1 MRSWIWRLRHVMGVP
16 QHVPSWREQLVG
28 SVTALAGIALVA
40 VLGWT
45 ESLGASP
52 WLLTSMGA
60 TAVLVFTVP
69 HGMLSQPWAVLGGH
83 TFSALSGLLVL
94 HVLGQGVLACAVAVS
109 LSIGVMHVT
118 RCIHPPGGA
127 TTLFVVQSASTAA
140 AGLDLLLS
148 PVLLN
153 VASIL
158 LAAVALN
165 YPFAWRRYPAYL
177 AFRHSSPAPQQL
189 QQLLHE
195 APFAEKEL
203 AWALDGMDETF
214 DISDEQIQL
223 LYEALSNIESSLP
236 KLTADALEA
245 GAFYSNG
252 LRGEQW
258 GVRQIVDANAA
269 DARKP
274 QVIVKT
280 VAGKGKGK
288 TQLMTRQDFADWA
301 RYPVYPDAS
310 HWTRD
315 KPEN

>member
-16 QHVPSWREQLVG
+16 QHVPSWREQVVG

-165 YPFAWRRYPAYL
+165 HHVRMASLSLLL
-177 AFRHSSPAPQQL
+177 AFFSSHDSPAPQQL

-195 APFAEKEL
+195 APFTEKEL
-203 AWALDGMDETF
+203 ALALDGMDETF

-223 LYEALSNIESSLP
+223 LY
-236 KLTADALEA
+236 
-245 GAFYSNG
+245 GY
-252 LRGEQW
+252 
-258 GVRQIVDANAA
+258 
-269 DARKP
+269 
-274 QVIVKT
+274 
-280 VAGKGKGK
+280 
-288 TQLMTRQDFADWA
+288 
-301 RYPVYPDAS
+301 VYQSACRS
-310 HWTRD
+310 
-315 KPEN
+315 